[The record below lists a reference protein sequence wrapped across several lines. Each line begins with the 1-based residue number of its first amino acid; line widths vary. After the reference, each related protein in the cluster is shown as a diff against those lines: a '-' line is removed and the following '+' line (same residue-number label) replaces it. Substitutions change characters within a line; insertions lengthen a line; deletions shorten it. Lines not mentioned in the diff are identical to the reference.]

1 MMINGIY
8 NVIIDF
14 GKFCGFRELLY
25 RQPIARIGIEHES
38 FVSQILNTLEVFKNY
53 FKYFFSI
60 MDYGCVCSAI
70 PTPQIKKK

>member
-25 RQPIARIGIEHES
+25 RQPDS
-38 FVSQILNTLEVFKNY
+38 T
-53 FKYFFSI
+53 
-60 MDYGCVCSAI
+60 DWD
-70 PTPQIKKK
+70 